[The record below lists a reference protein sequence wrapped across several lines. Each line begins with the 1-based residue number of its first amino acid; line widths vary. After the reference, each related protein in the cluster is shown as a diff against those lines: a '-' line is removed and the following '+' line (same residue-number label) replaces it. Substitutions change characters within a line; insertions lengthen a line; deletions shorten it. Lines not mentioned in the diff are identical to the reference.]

1 MRLRRAPIV
10 IGATLAGLAG
20 VLSYQPHANLAG
32 RPVSPPGIVASAPA
46 APSAR
51 SGRPAR
57 PAPRTVTI
65 VGDDAPNEYGDVQVR
80 VKVRGTKI
88 VSVDAVALP
97 GSDSRSQEISTV
109 AGPLLSRQALAAQSA
124 QIDGVSGA
132 SYTSDGYRRSLQ
144 SALDRLGSSSS
155 RTGVA

>member
-1 MRLRRAPIV
+1 
-10 IGATLAGLAG
+10 
-20 VLSYQPHANLAG
+20 
-32 RPVSPPGIVASAPA
+32 VASAPA